1 MPLFPAVKIALGVLG
16 GWLAITAPGVVTI
29 ALRLREFDP
38 SGLPSTYA
46 LTLALGWLTLIVAL
60 IASGAIGDAVHR
72 RTSSRAPLA
81 RIGVPLMAVG
91 GVLLA
96 LAPSP
101 GALAVVWVVV
111 QIPSALVITTALA
124 EGGEVVAPSRRGLT
138 SGLVGAAPIVA
149 LLLGSIGVRILSDS
163 LTWAFVIPAMVGALV
178 ASPLMSVAGRHTT
191 ADVIDETADAEATEP
206 KFAPPVLWWA
216 FLVGSFLLSWATAT
230 TNGFIVTYVQN
241 VVDVV
246 STDVA
251 DISSLA
257 VIIASALAVASSIS
271 AGTLAARKGRTIG
284 FWIAAASLCSLA
296 LLVLVL
302 VPTPAALVVIG
313 ALFGIAFGA
322 ANGLEL
328 TVVTLVRSQYDRL
341 GRDFGILTAVTTVP
355 FVLVPALATVALR
368 TDAGSGVRL
377 LFAIACVFSA
387 LAALVVAFAGLKARG
402 ERAARGSF
410 IQNSFNLD

>member
-1 MPLFPAVKIALGVLG
+1 MPLSPAVKVALGVLG

-72 RTSSRAPLA
+72 RTSSRALLA

-96 LAPSP
+96 VAPSP
-101 GALAVVWVVV
+101 GALAVAWVLV
-111 QIPSALVITTALA
+111 QVPSAMVITTALA
-124 EGGEVVAPSRRGLT
+124 EGGEVVSPSRRGLT

-163 LTWAFVIPAMVGALV
+163 LSWAFVIPAFAGALV
-178 ASPLMSVAGRHTT
+178 AAPLMGADTHRTT
-191 ADVIDETADAEATEP
+191 SGAIDETAHWATTGTGNR
-206 KFAPPVLWWA
+206 APAIWLA
-216 FLVGSFLLSWATAT
+216 FLSGSFLLSWATAT

-251 DISSLA
+251 NFSSLA
-257 VIIASALAVASSIS
+257 VIIASALAVASSIG
-271 AGTLAARKGRTIG
+271 AGTLAARSGRTMG
-284 FWIAAASLCSLA
+284 LWIAAASLCSLA

-302 VPTPAALVVIG
+302 VPTPAAVVVIG

-328 TVVTLVRSQYDRL
+328 SVVILVRSHHDRL

-355 FVLVPALATVALR
+355 FVLVPALATVVLR

-377 LFAIACVFSA
+377 LFALACAFSA
-387 LAALVVAFAGLKARG
+387 LAALVVAVAALRARG
-402 ERAARGSF
+402 ETSARGSF
-410 IQNSFNLD
+410 T